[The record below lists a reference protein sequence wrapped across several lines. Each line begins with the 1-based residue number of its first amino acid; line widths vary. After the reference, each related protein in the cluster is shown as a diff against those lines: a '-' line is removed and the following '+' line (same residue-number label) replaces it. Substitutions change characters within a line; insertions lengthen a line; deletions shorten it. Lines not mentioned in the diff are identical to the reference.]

1 MYLTKF
7 KEARSKS
14 ADFNKNAPS
23 CSDGRVRYVV
33 INDTIMKC
41 SDSGKLERFTEA
53 SFGQHTVNEKSLSS
67 FQDHVNKVDDCS
79 F

>member
-1 MYLTKF
+1 MYLIKF

-14 ADFNKNAPS
+14 ADF
-23 CSDGRVRYVV
+23 DGRVRYVV

-41 SDSGKLERFTEA
+41 FDSGKLERFTEA